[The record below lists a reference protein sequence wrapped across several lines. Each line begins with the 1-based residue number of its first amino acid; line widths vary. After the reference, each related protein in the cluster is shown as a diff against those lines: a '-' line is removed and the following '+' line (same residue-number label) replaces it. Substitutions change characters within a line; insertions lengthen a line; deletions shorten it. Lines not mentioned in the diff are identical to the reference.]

1 MTDSI
6 RAAMAATNAL
16 FNSEVFAKGN
26 IGAFD
31 DIYTRNAR
39 ILPPGAPMVSGR
51 AAIKAF
57 WSDFIAAAHAKS
69 ATLETVEATLAG
81 DSVIEIGKAVLT
93 IQAPGQAAMTADVK
107 YVVCWR
113 EEDGRWKWDIDIWN
127 PNA

>member
-1 MTDSI
+1 MTDQL
-6 RAAMAATNAL
+6 RAAMQATNSL
-16 FNSEVFAKGN
+16 FNSEIFAKGN
-26 IGAFD
+26 MDAFD

-39 ILPPGAPMVSGR
+39 ILPPGAPMISGR
-51 AAIKAF
+51 AAIKSF
-57 WSDFIAAAHAKS
+57 WADFIKAAHAKA

-81 DSVIEIGKAVLT
+81 DSIIEIGKAVLT
-93 IQAPGQAAMTADVK
+93 VQAPGQAAAQADVK

>member
-6 RAAMAATNAL
+6 RAAMRATNSL
-16 FNSEVFAKGN
+16 FTTEIFAKGN
-26 IGAFD
+26 MEAFD
-31 DIYTRNAR
+31 HIYTRDAR
-39 ILPPGAPMVSGR
+39 ILPPGGAMVVGR
-51 AAIKAF
+51 VAIKNF
-57 WSDFIAAAHAKS
+57 WSEFIHAAHATG
-69 ATLETVEATLAG
+69 ATLETLEATVAG

-93 IQAPGQAAMTADVK
+93 VQAPGQHPAHAEVK

>member
-26 IGAFD
+26 IDGFD
-31 DIYTRNAR
+31 SIYTTNAR
-39 ILPPGAPMVSGR
+39 ILPPDASMITGR

-57 WSDFIAAAHAKS
+57 WKGFIAAAHAKS
-69 ATLETVEATLAG
+69 VILETLEATLTG
-81 DSVIEIGKAVLT
+81 DSIIEIGKATLT
-93 IQAPGQAAMTADVK
+93 VQAPGQESAQADVK

-113 EEDGRWKWDIDIWN
+113 QEDGHWKWDLDIWN
-127 PNA
+127 ASA

>member
-26 IGAFD
+26 MGAFD

-57 WSDFIAAAHAKS
+57 WSDFIAAAHAKA

-81 DSVIEIGKAVLT
+81 DSVIEIGRAVLT
-93 IQAPGQAAMTADVK
+93 IQAPGQSAMTADVK

-113 EEDGRWKWDIDIWN
+113 HEDGRWKWDIDFWN